1 MILLTLFI
9 LILAAHYFLFLNSI
23 KNGLDK
29 LNPVRNNSIIQK
41 TITIIIVFRNEGH
54 NILNLINSLNKLE
67 YDQYKLEI
75 IFVDDH
81 STDQSVS
88 IIKENIELK
97 KYKIIELN
105 RVENSTSYKKH
116 AITQAI
122 NSSSGEIILMTDAD
136 CIVPPKWIKSTLSVF
151 NDETAIV
158 SGPVTFIEETTFF
171 EKFQKLEFA
180 GLNLVGA
187 GLIGIKRPKI
197 ASAANFAIRKKV
209 FFEINGYKGIDGL
222 ASGDDELLM
231 QKVDKNTDY
240 RIIYNKSVDAV
251 VKTKGNSTFNEFS
264 QQRIRWASK
273 GLFYNDRKFILQLIL
288 IALFY
293 ISLPLLLLLGII
305 DSILYFL
312 VFIFAF
318 IIKML
323 PEYLVLR
330 YGKKF
335 LFDKSLLKLFLPAQ
349 FIQIPYI
356 IFASIMGNFGN
367 YYWKGRKIKR

>member
-41 TITIIIVFRNEGH
+41 TITIIIVFRNGGH